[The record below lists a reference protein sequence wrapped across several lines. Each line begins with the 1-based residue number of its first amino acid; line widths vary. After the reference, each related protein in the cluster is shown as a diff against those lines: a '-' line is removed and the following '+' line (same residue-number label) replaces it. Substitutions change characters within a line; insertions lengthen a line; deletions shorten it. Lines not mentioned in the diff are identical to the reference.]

1 MPLVESADK
10 AAEIAVAF
18 LAKYYEFAQPVK
30 ATPRVGTI
38 ASGAIG
44 TFGRAS
50 YEKYWEVEVD
60 VGVAG
65 TTIAKVS
72 VDAQTGNIVAFER
85 PASA

>member
-1 MPLVESADK
+1 MPVVESADK

-30 ATPRVGTI
+30 ATPRAGSIT
-38 ASGAIG
+38 SGAIG
-44 TFGRAS
+44 RFGQQD
-50 YEKYWEVEVD
+50 YGKYWEVEVD

-72 VDAQTGNIVAFER
+72 VDAETGNIVAFER